1 MTLIDVSKKTRNAC
15 RRTVFS
21 QSLPRVFASTQL
33 GRFVSDLVDDTR
45 KVLGGYAM
53 AGSAAVLEDSSLL
66 SRLDRALL
74 PIERIC
80 ALISG
85 LAILSLMLLA
95 VYSVT
100 GRKFFASP
108 LQGYV
113 DYIEAAMPIIAI
125 MGVSYVQRD
134 GTHIRMDM
142 LVGALKGRALWFF
155 ELVSIL
161 FILVLITALAWGAWD
176 HFDRS
181 FDCSRPWCS
190 RDSSIDIGLPI
201 WPSKLVVPVA
211 FGVLVLR
218 LLLQAWGYGRALV
231 LGLENPVAV
240 PLTLTVAEQ
249 ARIEAEQLEGAD

>member
-1 MTLIDVSKKTRNAC
+1 
-15 RRTVFS
+15 
-21 QSLPRVFASTQL
+21 
-33 GRFVSDLVDDTR
+33 
-45 KVLGGYAM
+45 M

-74 PIERIC
+74 PLERFC
-80 ALISG
+80 ALLSG
-85 LAILSLMLLA
+85 LAIFSLMFLA
-95 VYSVT
+95 AWSVT

-108 LQGYV
+108 LAGYV

-142 LVGALKGRALWFF
+142 LVGALKGRMLWLF
-155 ELVSIL
+155 ELISVL
-161 FILVLITALAWGAWD
+161 LILVFIVALTWGAWE
-176 HFDRS
+176 HFARS
-181 FDCSRPWCS
+181 FDCARPLCS

-201 WPSKLVVPVA
+201 WPSKLVVPLA

-240 PLTLTVAEQ
+240 PLTISVAEQ
-249 ARIEAEQLEGAD
+249 ARLEARALEGAD

>member
-1 MTLIDVSKKTRNAC
+1 
-15 RRTVFS
+15 
-21 QSLPRVFASTQL
+21 
-33 GRFVSDLVDDTR
+33 
-45 KVLGGYAM
+45 M

-66 SRLDRALL
+66 SKLDRMLL
-74 PIERIC
+74 PIERFC
-80 ALISG
+80 ALMSG
-85 LAILSLMLLA
+85 LAIFSLMFLA
-95 VYSVT
+95 AYSVI

-108 LQGYV
+108 LMGYV

-142 LVGALKGRALWFF
+142 LVSALKGRVLWLF
-155 ELVSIL
+155 ELISIL
-161 FILVLITALAWGAWD
+161 FILALMISLTWGAWE

-181 FDCSRPWCS
+181 FDCARPWCS
-190 RDSSIDIGLPI
+190 RDSSIDIGIPI

-231 LGLENPVAV
+231 LGLEAPVAV
-240 PLTLTVAEQ
+240 PLNLTVAEQ
-249 ARIEAEQLEGAD
+249 AMIEADALEGAD